1 MSDLENKF
9 KINNFK
15 KLLENDEL
23 SDDHKKEVIKAIETA
38 KLVADIV
45 DLFAAKQFFTRS
57 GILMGLNDEN
67 DSK

>member
-23 SDDHKKEVIKAIETA
+23 SDDHKSEVIKAIETA
-38 KLVADIV
+38 KLIADIV

-57 GILMGLNDEN
+57 GILMGLNDQN